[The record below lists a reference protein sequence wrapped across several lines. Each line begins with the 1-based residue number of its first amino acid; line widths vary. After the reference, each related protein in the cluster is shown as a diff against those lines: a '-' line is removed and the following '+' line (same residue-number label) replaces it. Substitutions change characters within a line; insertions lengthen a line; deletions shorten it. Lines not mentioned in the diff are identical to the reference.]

1 MPEKNVIRT
10 ADICD
15 AHPEA
20 SLIQINFNDYGKR
33 QYFHGVAVTY
43 TTYEDISG
51 IREILSKEGQGKVLV
66 VDGRGSMRR
75 ALCGGNIATQA
86 YESGWEGL
94 IFNGAIRDQHEIAL
108 LDFGLKAIGSSP
120 MRPSQNGPGMITQEA
135 FIGNVIV
142 RSGEY
147 IYADADGV
155 VVLPEQVQM

>member
-1 MPEKNVIRT
+1 MIEHSQLLGEQQTNR
-10 ADICD
+10 
-15 AHPEA
+15 
-20 SLIQINFNDYGKR
+20 Y
-33 QYFHGVAVTY
+33 
-43 TTYEDISG
+43 
-51 IREILSKEGQGKVLV
+51 
-66 VDGRGSMRR
+66 
-75 ALCGGNIATQA
+75 
-86 YESGWEGL
+86 L
-94 IFNGAIRDQHEIAL
+94 IFNGAIRDQHEISL